1 MSIPS
6 DTLCETIKMH
16 SKTLA
21 VLFLSATAVTA
32 LDLDSMN
39 DSSDDYY
46 SSLMSGLNSLCV
58 ASIFSIVI
66 VMKSF

>member
-1 MSIPS
+1 
-6 DTLCETIKMH
+6 MH